1 MAQYLVDLGGQS
13 LEKVDDRFQLV
24 MRRNNLVSDIFVLT
38 EAFGGRVGHIV
49 RRVVERG
56 LKRKFRWWAA
66 FDYLVDFPLLLTGL
80 SVDPTEEFFPFSVA
94 TGALRANVIGPVRVV
109 LRLGDLGL
117 SFVLA
122 EWAKCAGH
130 FFFFVCCCF
139 TLTLCVIRKFF
150 LFYFQ
155 KNLNHLS
162 LEFYMASNLSGLPSV
177 LACAGGASGMVY
189 FDPLNMASLAFVPTP
204 LLKGLEASL
213 GVLGVSL
220 VLDFVPTL
228 GSLSM
233 LQKERF
239 MLSTFLSTT
248 VASFVGGA
256 GIPYFGLPQNQTEL
270 LAAAAGVI
278 VSAFL
283 PENIHIIKSA

>member
-1 MAQYLVDLGGQS
+1 
-13 LEKVDDRFQLV
+13 
-24 MRRNNLVSDIFVLT
+24 
-38 EAFGGRVGHIV
+38 
-49 RRVVERG
+49 
-56 LKRKFRWWAA
+56 
-66 FDYLVDFPLLLTGL
+66 
-80 SVDPTEEFFPFSVA
+80 
-94 TGALRANVIGPVRVV
+94 
-109 LRLGDLGL
+109 
-117 SFVLA
+117 
-122 EWAKCAGH
+122 
-130 FFFFVCCCF
+130 
-139 TLTLCVIRKFF
+139 
-150 LFYFQ
+150 
-155 KNLNHLS
+155 
-162 LEFYMASNLSGLPSV
+162 
-177 LACAGGASGMVY
+177 MVY